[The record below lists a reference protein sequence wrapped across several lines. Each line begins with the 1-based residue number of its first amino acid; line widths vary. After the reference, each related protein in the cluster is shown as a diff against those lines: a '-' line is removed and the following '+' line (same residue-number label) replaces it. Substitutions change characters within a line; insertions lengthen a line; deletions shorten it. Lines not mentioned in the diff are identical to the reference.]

1 MLCPADKG
9 MQMPIQDTIQGEKTM
24 AGKQANGEKPRVT
37 IVVTPRERW
46 GMAKEALE
54 SIYVATDIPFE
65 LVYIDGRSPAWLSEW
80 LDQESA
86 KRGFRIVRRDRYLT
100 PNEARNL
107 GVAASDTEFVVFID
121 NDVVCA
127 PNWLGQLVA
136 AADETGAEI
145 TAPLVCEGK
154 PLHARVHQATGTFTY
169 DKAAFYAAPHGERQ
183 LEDVMTFHKEDRE
196 KVKDQMKRSPTDTA
210 EFHCM
215 MVRRS
220 LFDKIGPLD
229 ENLQATKEHIDFCIA
244 AGQAGAKAIFEPS
257 SVVTYVFP
265 SRADPMTDDDL
276 PYFLLRWSPKWQRQD
291 LNYLKEKWGLNN
303 GGELAEVSQP
313 SYMRMRHFQGV
324 VNPTIRK
331 IPVVRKSYKLTKLA
345 GWLMHLY
352 LNAKVNLLDA
362 EFRKQRAAEAAG

>member
-1 MLCPADKG
+1 
-9 MQMPIQDTIQGEKTM
+9 MQMPIQDTIQGEKAMTG
-24 AGKQANGEKPRVT
+24 GKSEGKKARVT

-46 GMAKEALE
+46 GMAKESLE
-54 SIYVATDIPFE
+54 SIYAATDIPFE
-65 LVYIDGRSPAWLSEW
+65 LVYIDGRSPVWLSEW

-86 KRGFRIVRRDRYLT
+86 KRGFRIVRRSRYLT

-127 PNWLGQLVA
+127 PKWLSRLVA

-145 TAPLVCEGK
+145 TAPLVCEGR
-154 PLHARVHQATGTFTY
+154 PLHARVHQATGTFTH

-183 LEDVMTFHKEDRE
+183 LEDVMTFHKEQRE
-196 KVKDQMKRSPTDTA
+196 KVQDQMKRSPTDTA

-220 LFDKIGPLD
+220 LFDKIGRLD
-229 ENLQATKEHIDFCIA
+229 EKLQATKEHVDFCML
-244 AGQAGAKAIFEPS
+244 AGQVGAKAIFEPT

-276 PYFLLRWSPKWQRQD
+276 PYFLLRWSPKWQRKD
-291 LNYLKEKWGLNN
+291 LAHLRNKWGLNN

-324 VNPTIRK
+324 INPLIRK
-331 IPVVRKSYKLTKLA
+331 IPVVRNHGKLTRLA
-345 GWLMHLY
+345 GRLMAFYYEGVL
-352 LNAKVNLLDA
+352 VNRLDA
-362 EFRKQRAAEAAG
+362 EFRQQRDAEAAR